1 MSKPL
6 SEMTP
11 EELWALFPIILSEH
25 KSCWLDWYEEEKRTI
40 AALLPDQNIKIRHIG
55 STAIPH
61 IWAKPI
67 IDILIEIPFDT
78 SMMDIREILVN
89 NGYICMSAAENR
101 VSLNKGYTSRGFAER
116 VFHIHLRYDGDH
128 DELYFRDYL
137 NDHPVLAEKYEQL
150 KLSLWEK
157 YEHDRDA
164 YTRAKG
170 AFVKEYTDAAKAE
183 YGNKYESGAN
193 EARYKGG
200 TRMIRNYDGKI
211 VLADGSEYP
220 GCRFGAKGNR
230 VCELVFNTSM
240 VGYQEIVSD
249 PSYTGQLVVM
259 TYPIIGNYGVTDEDF
274 ETKIPTIGGLV
285 VREYNDIPS
294 NFRYTKT
301 LSEILEDH
309 GIPAIEGIDT
319 RKLTRAIRDEGSQ
332 KVLLTDMDTPV
343 EEAVALLNATEL
355 RHDQVSQVSCKKRW
369 YSRTSNHRYTVVAVY
384 CGIKLNIVRSLN
396 ARGCNVTVVPYD
408 TPYQTILDMEPDG
421 VFLSNGPGDPE
432 DVTPVIELVRRLRG
446 KFPIFGIC
454 LGHQMIA
461 LAYGGRTY
469 KLKFGHRGGNHP
481 VKDLSTGKLEITSQN
496 HSYAVDAASLEGTG
510 LEVTHVNVL
519 DNTVEGLAC
528 KEDKVFSV
536 QYHPE
541 SAPGPQDSGYLFDR
555 FIQMMEEAKRNA

>member
-1 MSKPL
+1 
-6 SEMTP
+6 
-11 EELWALFPIILSEH
+11 
-25 KSCWLDWYEEEKRTI
+25 
-40 AALLPDQNIKIRHIG
+40 
-55 STAIPH
+55 
-61 IWAKPI
+61 
-67 IDILIEIPFDT
+67 
-78 SMMDIREILVN
+78 
-89 NGYICMSAAENR
+89 
-101 VSLNKGYTSRGFAER
+101 
-116 VFHIHLRYDGDH
+116 
-128 DELYFRDYL
+128 
-137 NDHPVLAEKYEQL
+137 
-150 KLSLWEK
+150 
-157 YEHDRDA
+157 
-164 YTRAKG
+164 
-170 AFVKEYTDAAKAE
+170 
-183 YGNKYESGAN
+183 
-193 EARYKGG
+193 
-200 TRMIRNYDGKI
+200 MIRNYDGKI

-220 GCRFGAKGNR
+220 GCRFGAKDSR

-301 LSEILEDH
+301 LSEILEDYN
-309 GIPAIEGIDT
+309 IPAIEGIDT

-332 KVLLTDMDTPV
+332 KVLLTDIDTPT
-343 EEAVALLNATEL
+343 EEAIALLNATDL

-369 YSRTSNHRYTVVAVY
+369 YSRTSNHRFTVVAVD

-421 VFLSNGPGDPE
+421 VFLSNAPGDPE

-481 VKDLSTGKLEITSQN
+481 VKDLATGKLEITSQN

-519 DNTVEGLAC
+519 DGTVEGLSC
-528 KEDKVFSV
+528 GEDKVFSV

-555 FIQMMEEAKRNA
+555 FITMMEEAKRNA